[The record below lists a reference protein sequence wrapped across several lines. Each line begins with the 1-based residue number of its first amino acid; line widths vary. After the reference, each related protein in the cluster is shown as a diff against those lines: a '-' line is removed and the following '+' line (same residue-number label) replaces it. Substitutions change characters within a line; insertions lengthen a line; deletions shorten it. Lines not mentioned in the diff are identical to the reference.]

1 MPQLRAPWPHSF
13 TDRLESKRQG
23 EVAELVFLYRATILG
38 LKVSKPYGES
48 ERYDF
53 IVDTGSRL
61 LRVQI
66 KSTRGLISKGAY
78 RISGGRNIL
87 GGTVPY
93 LPSQVDFIA
102 AYIFPKT
109 PGTFFHSRPYP
120 DASESASTP
129 STTPNPTSSHNTAK
143 PGPSC
148 SPSLRKSSPN
158 TPVRRVL
165 LD

>member
-1 MPQLRAPWPHSF
+1 MPQLRAPRPYSF
-13 TDRLESKRQG
+13 TDRPESKRQG
-23 EVAELVFLYRATILG
+23 EIAELVFLYRATVLG

-53 IVDTGSRL
+53 IVDTGRRL

-102 AYIFPKT
+102 AYIFPEDT
-109 PGTFFHSRPYP
+109 WYILPLSALSGRIRIRLHSLDNPK
-120 DASESASTP
+120 
-129 STTPNPTSSHNTAK
+129 PNQLTQYREAWPLLLAEPTH
-143 PGPSC
+143 
-148 SPSLRKSSPN
+148 
-158 TPVRRVL
+158 V
-165 LD
+165 